1 MERGYHPY
9 LFFLSLMTSF
19 NISQWYSF
27 KNTNPVAFRQ
37 VAALDKTFSKHIPAS
52 GKLPNILTILKIID
66 FQDEK
71 QREINREVKENNKLP
86 DGTYKLDPTASYL
99 LPSVG
104 LARLV
109 TDNDLALYPKK
120 EVCLS
125 MEFERALQKLMDSEC
140 KGITPAETTFTWLT
154 EHKRIRVS
162 LLICLFFMFDSC
174 HFEDRDDIFIEVK
187 EHYQDAVDAFQNKVH
202 YKEAGLFVN
211 GGFSEL
217 GLNELAAKS
226 DPWVDVQ
233 TSQWIRFVGLILS
246 QL

>member
-1 MERGYHPY
+1 
-9 LFFLSLMTSF
+9 MTSF

-27 KNTNPVAFRQ
+27 KNTNPTAFRQ
-37 VAALDKTFSKHIPAS
+37 ITALDKTFSKFIPPS
-52 GKLPNILTILKIID
+52 GKFPNILTILKIID
-66 FQDEK
+66 FQDTK
-71 QREINREVKENNKLP
+71 QNEINEAVKNTEKSP
-86 DGTYKLDPTASYL
+86 DGSYRLDPTVSYL

-109 TDNDLALYPKK
+109 TDNDLPSYPKK

-125 MEFERALQKLMDSEC
+125 MEFERVLQKLMDSEC
-140 KGITPAETTFTWLT
+140 KGTTPAETTFTWLT

-174 HFEDRDDIFIEVK
+174 HFEDRDDIFLEVK
-187 EHYQDAVDAFQNKVH
+187 EHYREAVTAFQEKIH

-211 GGFSEL
+211 GGLSEL
-217 GLNELAAKS
+217 RLNDLAAQS
-226 DPWVDVQ
+226 DPWVDIQ